1 MLIFG
6 EPDFHLGVGIHPLNP
21 IEASNLPD
29 AMPLYMDRHN
39 VPGASAEDVAAAHV
53 SDLAI
58 SKDYDVEFFSYWF
71 DAKDG
76 AVFCF
81 ARAPGEEAMNAVHE
95 ASHGLVPA
103 EIIEVNENEVTSFL
117 GRVHDPVDASEV
129 TSAFRTIAF
138 TDIVGSTE
146 MLDRAGQAGFMVL
159 LTEHD
164 LMIRRALMSWD
175 GREVKHTGDGFMVS
189 FEDAGKA
196 LGWAL
201 DVRSTFADHESLDIR
216 LGMDAGEPV
225 DQYDDIF
232 GAAVTM
238 ASRICASADAG
249 KVRVSDVVHG
259 LGVEKGF
266 TFSDGMLETLKG
278 FSEPARIYE
287 LLNSG

>member
-1 MLIFG
+1 MK
-6 EPDFHLGVGIHPLNP
+6 VR
-21 IEASNLPD
+21 LPRR
-29 AMPLYMDRHN
+29 MPLFMDRHN

-53 SDLAI
+53 SDLAV

-71 DAKDG
+71 DSNDG

-81 ARAPGEEAMNAVHE
+81 ARAPSEDAMTDVHE

-103 EIIEVNENEVTSFL
+103 EIIAVNENDVVGFL

-129 TSAFRTIAF
+129 TSPFRTIAF
-138 TDIVGSTE
+138 TDIVDSTAL
-146 MLDRAGQAGFMVL
+146 LDQKGQAGYMVL

-164 LMIRRALMSWD
+164 LMIRKALVSWD

-189 FEDAGKA
+189 FEDASKA

-201 DVRSTFADHESLDIR
+201 DVRGVFDTHPDLSIR

-238 ASRICASADAG
+238 ASRICSSAGAG
-249 KVRVSDVVHG
+249 VVRVSDVVHD
-259 LGVEKGF
+259 LGKDKGF
-266 TFSDGMLETLKG
+266 TFSDGELEILKG
-278 FSEPARIYE
+278 FSEPARLYE
-287 LLNSG
+287 LLNSS